1 MISLDEK
8 KMFLIAG
15 AVLTI
20 LVSAAFFFVV
30 FLLIE
35 YLTPKC
41 SILKGRFLL
50 RVMSHGREGMVVLEI
65 KIKSDTNFSS
75 YFCVLL

>member
-1 MISLDEK
+1 MIPLDEK

-35 YLTPKC
+35 YLAPKC
-41 SILKGRFLL
+41 SILKGRFL
-50 RVMSHGREGMVVLEI
+50 
-65 KIKSDTNFSS
+65 
-75 YFCVLL
+75 